1 MNQDDVKYAV
11 ETLNFT
17 KSLPHGLQPKFV
29 GIVAKCSKAMVIPK
43 MTPLFTEGDTE
54 GEEGYI
60 LLEGEVA
67 VRSLQKPE
75 FSVWGPEL
83 IGETKQFNPNNIRTA
98 TIEAVE
104 DVKVLSFQWPEF
116 WNVANKNL
124 DEKETGQLKEALS
137 NYAWEHFSG

>member
-1 MNQDDVKYAV
+1 MNQDDIRYAV

-17 KSLPHGLQPKFV
+17 KSLPHALQPKFV
-29 GIVAKCSKAMVIPK
+29 GIIAKCSKALTIPK
-43 MTPLFTEGDTE
+43 MTPLFTEGDSE

-60 LLEGEVA
+60 LLDGEVA
-67 VRSLQKPE
+67 VRSIQKPE

-98 TIEAVE
+98 TIEAMD
-104 DVKVLSFQWPEF
+104 DVKVLTFQWPEF
-116 WNVANKNL
+116 WEAAKKSLN
-124 DEKETGQLKEALS
+124 ETEIEQMKEALS